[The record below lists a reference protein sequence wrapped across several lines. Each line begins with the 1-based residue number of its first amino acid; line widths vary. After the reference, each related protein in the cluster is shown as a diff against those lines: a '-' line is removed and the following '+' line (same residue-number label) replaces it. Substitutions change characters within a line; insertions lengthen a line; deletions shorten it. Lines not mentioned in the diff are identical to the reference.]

1 MQVSL
6 SIGIIGHGKMGH
18 MVESIALERG
28 HSIAFIAAAENDVW
42 QEADVLIE
50 FSSPESVLNNIRK
63 AMAIKIPMVTG
74 TTGWQDEL
82 AAIKSEVSA
91 CDASLL
97 YASNFSLGV
106 NMTFVLNERLAQMM
120 STHENYSVCI
130 EECHHT
136 EKLDS
141 PSGTAITLGKGII
154 DNHEGYSDWK
164 ETSSAEKGTIPIIA
178 HRKPEVPGTHIV
190 RWDNDIDS
198 IELKH
203 QAKSRR
209 GFGLGAVIAAE
220 WLHGKNGLYT
230 MRDVLNNI
238 I

>member
-18 MVESIALERG
+18 MVEEIALERG
-28 HSIAFIAAAENDVW
+28 HSIAFIAATENDAW
-42 QEADVLIE
+42 QMADVLIE
-50 FSSPESVLNNIRK
+50 FSQPEAVLNNIRK
-63 AMAIKIPMVTG
+63 AISRKTPMVTG
-74 TTGWQDEL
+74 TTGWQEEL
-82 AAIKSEVSA
+82 PAIRSEVNAS
-91 CDASLL
+91 DASLL

-106 NMTFVLNERLAQMM
+106 NMTFVLNERLAEMM
-120 STHENYSVCI
+120 SRQENYSVSI

-141 PSGTAITLGKGII
+141 PSGTAISLAKGII
-154 DNHEGYSDWK
+154 DSHKGYTEWK
-164 ETSSAEKGTIPIIA
+164 ETSSAEKGTIPIVA
-178 HRKPEVPGTHIV
+178 HREPEVPGTHFV
-190 RWDNDIDS
+190 RWENDIDS
-198 IELKH
+198 IELRH
-203 QAKSRR
+203 EAKNRR